1 MNIFATSS
9 DPRECAQALD
19 SRRLVKMVTETA
31 QILCSASGS
40 GPYRPTHVNHPVV
53 RWCARD
59 WENRV
64 WTYHLFLALNVEY
77 SERFRRVHASFKP
90 INKHFSLSLGS
101 ELDLRCMEF
110 QNSARNT
117 EYDLD
122 FTYISD
128 VHVAYQEYLITRW
141 RLEFVRASEPP
152 REYMDSEYNIRLRPK
167 YPPPTWG
174 TRGPP
179 DWAKSRL

>member
-9 DPRECAQALD
+9 CPRECAQALD

-31 QILCSASGS
+31 QILCSATGS

-53 RWCARD
+53 RWCARE
-59 WENRV
+59 WENRL
-64 WTYHLFLALNVEY
+64 WTYQHFLALNVEY

-90 INKHFSLSLGS
+90 ITKYFSAPLGG
-101 ELDLRCMEF
+101 ELDLRDMEF
-110 QNSARNT
+110 QNSARNSAL
-117 EYDLD
+117 DLD
-122 FTYISD
+122 FTGFTD
-128 VHVAYQEYLITRW
+128 VHTAYRAYLLARWHLEFARAAEPQREYLD
-141 RLEFVRASEPP
+141 E
-152 REYMDSEYNIRLRPK
+152 DYNIRLRPK

-179 DWAKSRL
+179 EWAKARL